1 MRTGFTDSQRTD
13 PRIRAADGIL
23 RSCVHCGFCAP
34 ACPTYRLT
42 GDELDGP
49 RGRIWLIRDLL
60 EAGAET
66 ATAPPPDP
74 GVVTHLDRCVG
85 CLACMPA
92 CPSGV
97 DYRSLIGIARDV
109 VEERVR
115 RGPWQRWLRV

>member
-1 MRTGFTDSQRTD
+1 MRTGFTESQRAE
-13 PRIRAADGIL
+13 PRIQAADGIL
-23 RSCVHCGFCAP
+23 RNCVHCGFCAP

-66 ATAPPPDP
+66 AAPPPPDP
-74 GVVTHLDRCVG
+74 SIVIHLDRCVG

-92 CPSGV
+92 CTSAG
-97 DYRSLIGIARDV
+97 LGCCF
-109 VEERVR
+109 
-115 RGPWQRWLRV
+115 G